1 MLRVALRPKFLG
13 LLALMATATLVCG
26 LLANWQFERATRALD
41 ARDET
46 TSAAPVPIEELMDAH
61 EPVTNAVQGRL
72 ASFTGEFVP
81 SEQVLV
87 PGREIDGHDAAVV
100 VTNARITEGPLRGT
114 SIPVA
119 RGYTTAPSSE
129 WDTLPEPPT
138 GSHKIVVRLEAS
150 EEARGTVRREGDGGV
165 ATVGT
170 LSSTLLVNVWEGPM
184 LAGYGALTNEARQ
197 YMSGPGE
204 SDGAGATAAEAGASD
219 SSAKGADGA
228 DVTAADAAAA
238 DAWRDL
244 GPLPAAQSSFTSGLN
259 LQNFGYMLQWI
270 LFGVFFLYIWW
281 RSVRSTYL
289 DEQAERRLEL
299 ESRLAGE
306 SSD

>member
-46 TSAAPVPIEELMDAH
+46 QSAAPVPIEELMDAH
-61 EPVTNAVQGRL
+61 APVTNAVQGRL

-100 VTNARITEGPLRGT
+100 VTNARITKGPLRGT

-129 WDTLPEPPT
+129 WDPLPEPPT
-138 GSHKIVVRLEAS
+138 GERTIVVRLEAS
-150 EEARGTVRREGDGGV
+150 EEASGTVRREGGGGV

-197 YMSGPGE
+197 YMAGPGE
-204 SDGAGATAAEAGASD
+204 SDGASATAAEAGASD

-228 DVTAADAAAA
+228 DATTA

>member
-1 MLRVALRPKFLG
+1 MLRVALRPKFLC
-13 LLALMATATLVCG
+13 LLALMAPATLVCG
-26 LLANWQFERATRALD
+26 LLANWQFERATRALE

-46 TSAAPVPIEELMDAH
+46 TSAAPVPIEELMDANA
-61 EPVTNAVQGRL
+61 PVTNAVQGRL

-87 PGREIDGHDAAVV
+87 PGREIDGHEAAVV
-100 VTNARITEGPLRGT
+100 VTNARITQGPLRGT

-119 RGYTTAPSSE
+119 RGYTTVPSSE
-129 WDTLPEPPT
+129 WDTLPEPPAGART
-138 GSHKIVVRLEAS
+138 IVVRLEAS
-150 EEARGTVRREGDGGV
+150 EEASGTVRREDDGGV

-197 YMSGPGE
+197 YMAGPGE
-204 SDGAGATAAEAGASD
+204 SDGASAT
-219 SSAKGADGA
+219 
-228 DVTAADAAAA
+228 AA

>member
-13 LLALMATATLVCG
+13 LLALMAAATLVCG
-26 LLANWQFERATRALD
+26 LLANWQFERATRALE

-46 TSAAPVPIEELMDAH
+46 TSAAPVPIEELMDANA
-61 EPVTNAVQGRL
+61 PVTNAVQGRL

-87 PGREIDGHDAAVV
+87 PGREIDGHEAAVV
-100 VTNARITEGPLRGT
+100 VTNARITQGPLRGT

-119 RGYTTAPSSE
+119 RGYTTVPSSE
-129 WDTLPEPPT
+129 WDTLPEPPAGART
-138 GSHKIVVRLEAS
+138 IVVRLEAS
-150 EEARGTVRREGDGGV
+150 EEASGTVRREDDGGV

-197 YMSGPGE
+197 YMAGPGE
-204 SDGAGATAAEAGASD
+204 SDGASAT
-219 SSAKGADGA
+219 
-228 DVTAADAAAA
+228 AA

>member
-26 LLANWQFERATRALD
+26 LLANWQFERATRALE

-46 TSAAPVPIEELMDAH
+46 TSAAPVPIEELMDANA
-61 EPVTNAVQGRL
+61 PVTNAVQGRL

-87 PGREIDGHDAAVV
+87 PGREIDGHEAAVV
-100 VTNARITEGPLRGT
+100 VTNARITQGPLRGT

-119 RGYTTAPSSE
+119 RGYTTVPSSE
-129 WDTLPEPPT
+129 WDTLPEPPAGART
-138 GSHKIVVRLEAS
+138 IVVRLEAS
-150 EEARGTVRREGDGGV
+150 EEASGTVRREDDGGV

-197 YMSGPGE
+197 YMAGPGE
-204 SDGAGATAAEAGASD
+204 SDGASAT
-219 SSAKGADGA
+219 
-228 DVTAADAAAA
+228 AA

-306 SSD
+306 TSD

>member
-41 ARDET
+41 AREET
-46 TSAAPVPIEELMDAH
+46 TSAAPVPIEELMDANA
-61 EPVTNAVQGRL
+61 PVTNAVQGRL

-138 GSHKIVVRLEAS
+138 GERTIVVRLEAS
-150 EEARGTVRREGDGGV
+150 EEASGTVRHEGDGGV

-197 YMSGPGE
+197 YMAGPGE
-204 SDGAGATAAEAGASD
+204 SDGASAT
-219 SSAKGADGA
+219 
-228 DVTAADAAAA
+228 AA

-306 SSD
+306 TSD

>member
-46 TSAAPVPIEELMDAH
+46 QSAAPVPIEELMDAH
-61 EPVTNAVQGRL
+61 APVTNAVQGRL
-72 ASFTGEFVP
+72 ASFMGEFVP

-87 PGREIDGHDAAVV
+87 PGREIDGHEAAVV
-100 VTNARITEGPLRGT
+100 VTNARITQGPLRGT

-150 EEARGTVRREGDGGV
+150 EEASGTVRREGDGGV

-197 YMSGPGE
+197 YMAGPGE
-204 SDGAGATAAEAGASD
+204 SDGASAT
-219 SSAKGADGA
+219 
-228 DVTAADAAAA
+228 AA

-306 SSD
+306 TSD

>member
-41 ARDET
+41 AREET

-61 EPVTNAVQGRL
+61 APVTNAVQGRL

-100 VTNARITEGPLRGT
+100 VTNARITQGPLRGT

-129 WDTLPEPPT
+129 WDTLPEPST
-138 GSHKIVVRLEAS
+138 GERTIVVRLEAS
-150 EEARGTVRREGDGGV
+150 EEASGTVRHEGDGGV

-197 YMSGPGE
+197 YMAGPGE
-204 SDGAGATAAEAGASD
+204 SDGASAT
-219 SSAKGADGA
+219 
-228 DVTAADAAAA
+228 AA

-306 SSD
+306 TSD

>member
-26 LLANWQFERATRALD
+26 LLANWQFERATRALE

-46 TSAAPVPIEELMDAH
+46 TSAAPVPIEELMDANA
-61 EPVTNAVQGRL
+61 PVTNAVQGRL

-87 PGREIDGHDAAVV
+87 PGREIDGHEAAVV
-100 VTNARITEGPLRGT
+100 VTNACITQGPLRGT

-119 RGYTTAPSSE
+119 RGYTTVPSSE
-129 WDTLPEPPT
+129 WDTLPEPPAGART
-138 GSHKIVVRLEAS
+138 IVVRLEAS
-150 EEARGTVRREGDGGV
+150 EEASGTVRREDDGGV

-197 YMSGPGE
+197 YMAGPGE
-204 SDGAGATAAEAGASD
+204 SDGASAT
-219 SSAKGADGA
+219 
-228 DVTAADAAAA
+228 AA

>member
-41 ARDET
+41 AREET
-46 TSAAPVPIEELMDAH
+46 TSAEPVPIEELMDAH
-61 EPVTNAVQGRL
+61 APVTNAVQGRL

-100 VTNARITEGPLRGT
+100 VTNARITQGPLRGT

-129 WDTLPEPPT
+129 WGTLPEPPT
-138 GSHKIVVRLEAS
+138 GSHEIVVRLEAS
-150 EEARGTVRREGDGGV
+150 EEASGTVHREGDGGV

-197 YMSGPGE
+197 YMAGPGE
-204 SDGAGATAAEAGASD
+204 SDGASAT
-219 SSAKGADGA
+219 
-228 DVTAADAAAA
+228 AA

-306 SSD
+306 TSD